1 LRAVEGAMVLIQLLL
16 PTSGTPSAEA
26 GRRSLRHDEN
36 WRTDLGQET
45 IDVRAVPVDMLD
57 GGNQ

>member
-1 LRAVEGAMVLIQLLL
+1 MVLIQLLL